1 MGRGRRLE
9 PQLRNLTRT
18 VQRAGNKG
26 VLRDGDCQW
35 MTAASGIEHNEG
47 TGHPGG
53 MLHGFQCWINLPAAR
68 KMDPPAYK
76 ELRYVKNKGRYGRY
90 QHGPSG

>member
-18 VQRAGNKG
+18 VKHAGNKG

>member
-1 MGRGRRLE
+1 M
-9 PQLRNLTRT
+9 
-18 VQRAGNKG
+18 
-26 VLRDGDCQW
+26 LRDGDCQW

-76 ELRYVKNKGRYGRY
+76 ELRYEKQRPIWPIPARPKRLIGRGWAKLRAACNAIWR
-90 QHGPSG
+90 

>member
-1 MGRGRRLE
+1 
-9 PQLRNLTRT
+9 
-18 VQRAGNKG
+18 
-26 VLRDGDCQW
+26 